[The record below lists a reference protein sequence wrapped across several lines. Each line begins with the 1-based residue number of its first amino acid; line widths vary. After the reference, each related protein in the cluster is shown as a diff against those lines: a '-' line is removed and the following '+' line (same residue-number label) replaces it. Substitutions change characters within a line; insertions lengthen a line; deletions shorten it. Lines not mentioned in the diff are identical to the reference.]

1 MAPRVIN
8 PGIGPSRV
16 KLWKRELRMS
26 GIFSMKTRLK
36 NKNPPES
43 CILSQFAN
51 LQICNMLIMLDDIHY
66 AWVPCGKTRY

>member
-8 PGIGPSRV
+8 PDIGPSRV

-51 LQICNMLIMLDDIHY
+51 ANAQ
-66 AWVPCGKTRY
+66 K